1 MLAGASQ
8 RSLVLI
14 SRGFYRSKCKSQFRI
29 LRVSFLRSPRAAND
43 EISGF
48 KFVLFSLLKLRI
60 SRVWRRF
67 DMSFCGFL
75 LKQTIR
81 RVQKLT
87 DPLLEASGGS
97 MKNEVWTGE
106 AKMATRPSEY

>member
-1 MLAGASQ
+1 MGVQKTISFLAKIEEQQIMLAGASQ

-14 SRGFYRSKCKSQFRI
+14 SRGFYISKCKSEFRI

-48 KFVLFSLLKLRI
+48 KFGLFSLLKLII

-67 DMSFCGFL
+67 DVSFYGFL
-75 LKQTIR
+75 F
-81 RVQKLT
+81 
-87 DPLLEASGGS
+87 
-97 MKNEVWTGE
+97 KNN
-106 AKMATRPSEY
+106 